1 MYANTSPP
9 KEFFLAFLSVII
21 PLDVEITAIPNPFK
35 TLGSSS
41 ALTYTRNP
49 GLEILFN
56 PVITLSFFSP
66 YFSVKTIISWGLFLL
81 IL

>member
-21 PLDVEITAIPNPFK
+21 PLDVEITAIPKSFK

-49 GLEILFN
+49 GLEILLS
-56 PVITLSFFSP
+56 PVITRSLST
-66 YFSVKTIISWGLFLL
+66 YFKDKTRMSWTLLFLTL
-81 IL
+81 